1 MEFRYMKY
9 FVAVAKAKHFTRAAE
24 QLGIAQPPLSQ
35 QIKKLEEE
43 LGVALFRRLSRGVE
57 LTAAGEEF
65 YHDAQHIL
73 QEVECCQRKL
83 EQIAR
88 GEKQELRIGFASSTA
103 SSSEVLDNIRWLHEQ
118 HPTLNLVAVEHSMP
132 ELVTWLKQRRL
143 EFAFMRLPC
152 YACESLNH
160 KILFDDPF
168 VAVTPTNYRLAAHAR
183 LDLAQLHNENVLM
196 FPRDTGPAL
205 YDRLE
210 AALHDAGVH
219 IARPYAAP
227 QLRTA
232 ITMAQAGFGI
242 AIVPLSL
249 TEHLDQSVVIQQ
261 INDMPFVSQ
270 VALVWDSRH
279 HHPLI
284 HTSIRCLDS
293 LKQSSLA
300 GGSST

>member
-35 QIKKLEEE
+35 QIKKLEDE
-43 LGVALFRRLSRGVE
+43 LGVTLFKRLPRGVE
-57 LTAAGEEF
+57 LTAAGEVF

-73 QEVECCQRKL
+73 EEVERCQHKL

-103 SSSEVLDNIRWLHEQ
+103 SSRSVLENIRQLHEQ
-118 HPTLNLVAVEHSMP
+118 CPTLHLIAVEHSMP
-132 ELVTWLKQRRL
+132 ELVTLLKQQRL
-143 EFAFMRLPC
+143 ELAFLRLPC
-152 YACESLNH
+152 YASESLNH
-160 KILFDDPF
+160 QILFDDPF
-168 VAVTPTNYRLAAHAR
+168 VAVMPINHRLAAHST
-183 LDLAQLHNENVLM
+183 LYLAQLHNENVLM

-205 YDRLE
+205 YDRIE
-210 AALHDAGVH
+210 AALHHAGVH
-219 IARPYAAP
+219 IAQPYAAP

-249 TEHLDQSVVIQQ
+249 TEHLDQSVVIQHL
-261 INDMPFVSQ
+261 NDMPFVSQ
-270 VALVWDSRH
+270 VALVWNSRH

-284 HTSIRCLDS
+284 NSSIQCMRS
-293 LKQSSLA
+293 PTKQ
-300 GGSST
+300 

>member
-35 QIKKLEEE
+35 QIKKLEDE
-43 LGVALFRRLSRGVE
+43 LGVTLFKRLPRGVE
-57 LTAAGEEF
+57 LTTAGEVF

-73 QEVECCQRKL
+73 EEVERCQRKL

-103 SSSEVLDNIRWLHEQ
+103 SSRSVLENIRQLYEQ
-118 HPTLNLVAVEHSMP
+118 CPTLHLIAVEHSMP
-132 ELVTWLKQRRL
+132 ELVTLLKQQRL
-143 EFAFMRLPC
+143 ELAFLRLPC
-152 YACESLNH
+152 YASESLNQQ
-160 KILFDDPF
+160 ILFDDPF
-168 VAVTPTNYRLAAHAR
+168 VAVMPINHRLAAHST
-183 LDLAQLHNENVLM
+183 LYLAQLHNENVLM

-205 YDRLE
+205 YDRIE
-210 AALHDAGVH
+210 AALHHAGVH
-219 IARPYAAP
+219 IAQPYAAP

-249 TEHLDQSVVIQQ
+249 TEHLDQSVVIQHL
-261 INDMPFVSQ
+261 NDMPFVSQ
-270 VALVWDSRH
+270 VALVWNSRH

-284 HTSIRCLDS
+284 NTSIQCMRS
-293 LKQSSLA
+293 PKQ
-300 GGSST
+300 

>member
-43 LGVALFRRLSRGVE
+43 LGVTLFKRLSRGVE

-88 GEKQELRIGFASSTA
+88 GEKQELRIGLASSTA
-103 SSSEVLDNIRWLHEQ
+103 SSSEVLENIRRLHEQ
-118 HPTLNLVAVEHSMP
+118 YPTLNLVAVEHSMP
-132 ELVTWLKQRRL
+132 ELVTLLKQRCL

-152 YACESLNH
+152 YACESLNRQV
-160 KILFDDPF
+160 LFDDPL
-168 VAVTPTNYRLAAHAR
+168 VAVTPVSYRLVAHST
-183 LDLAQLHNENVLM
+183 LDLTQLNNENVLM
-196 FPRDTGPAL
+196 FPRDAGPAL
-205 YDRLE
+205 YDRIE
-210 AALHDAGVH
+210 AALHNAGVH

-270 VALVWDSRH
+270 VALVWDSHH

-284 HTSIRCLDS
+284 NTSIRCMNS
-293 LKQSSLA
+293 LKHDRLHA
-300 GGSST
+300 

>member
-9 FVAVAKAKHFTRAAE
+9 FVAVANAKHFTRAAE

-35 QIKKLEEE
+35 QIKKLEDE
-43 LGVALFRRLSRGVE
+43 LGVALFKRLSRGVE

-103 SSSEVLDNIRWLHEQ
+103 SSREVLDNIRRLHEQ
-118 HPTLNLVAVEHSMP
+118 YPTLNLVAVEHPMP
-132 ELVTWLKQRRL
+132 ELVTLLKQRRL

-152 YACESLNH
+152 YASESLNQQ
-160 KILFDDPF
+160 ILFDDPF
-168 VAVTPTNYRLAAHAR
+168 VAVTPISYRLATHPT
-183 LDLAQLHNENVLM
+183 LNLAQLHNENVLM
-196 FPRDTGPAL
+196 FPRETGPAL
-205 YDRLE
+205 YDRIE
-210 AALHDAGVH
+210 AALHNAGVH

-249 TEHLDQSVVIQQ
+249 TEHLDRSVVVQQ

-284 HTSIRCLDS
+284 NTSIQCMRS
-293 LKQSSLA
+293 PRR
-300 GGSST
+300 

>member
-35 QIKKLEEE
+35 QIKKLEDE
-43 LGVALFRRLSRGVE
+43 LGVTLFKRLPRGVE
-57 LTAAGEEF
+57 LTTAGEVF

-73 QEVECCQRKL
+73 EEVERCQRKL

-103 SSSEVLDNIRWLHEQ
+103 SSRSVLENIRQLHEQ
-118 HPTLNLVAVEHSMP
+118 YPTLHLIAVEHSMP
-132 ELVTWLKQRRL
+132 ELVTLLKQQRL
-143 EFAFMRLPC
+143 ELAFLRLPC
-152 YACESLNH
+152 YASESLNQQ
-160 KILFDDPF
+160 ILFDDPF
-168 VAVTPTNYRLAAHAR
+168 VAVMPINHRLAAHST
-183 LDLAQLHNENVLM
+183 LYLAQLHNENVLM

-205 YDRLE
+205 YDRIE
-210 AALHDAGVH
+210 AALHHAGVH
-219 IARPYAAP
+219 IAQPYAAP

-249 TEHLDQSVVIQQ
+249 TEHLDQSVVIRHL
-261 INDMPFVSQ
+261 NDMPFVSQ
-270 VALVWDSRH
+270 VALVWNSRH

-284 HTSIRCLDS
+284 NTSIQCMRS
-293 LKQSSLA
+293 PKQ
-300 GGSST
+300 

>member
-35 QIKKLEEE
+35 QIKKLEDE
-43 LGVALFRRLSRGVE
+43 LGVTLFKRLPRGVE
-57 LTAAGEEF
+57 LTTAGEVF

-73 QEVECCQRKL
+73 EEVERCQRKL

-103 SSSEVLDNIRWLHEQ
+103 SSRSVLENIRQLHEQ
-118 HPTLNLVAVEHSMP
+118 CPTIHLIAVEHSMP
-132 ELVTWLKQRRL
+132 ELVTLLKQQRL
-143 EFAFMRLPC
+143 ELAFLRLPC
-152 YACESLNH
+152 YASESLNQQ
-160 KILFDDPF
+160 ILFDDPF
-168 VAVTPTNYRLAAHAR
+168 VAVMPINHRLAAHST
-183 LDLAQLHNENVLM
+183 LYLAQLHNENVLM

-205 YDRLE
+205 YDRIE
-210 AALHDAGVH
+210 AALHHAGVH
-219 IARPYAAP
+219 IAQTYAAP

-249 TEHLDQSVVIQQ
+249 TEHLDQSVVIQRL
-261 INDMPFVSQ
+261 NDMPFVSQ
-270 VALVWDSRH
+270 VALVWNSRH

-284 HTSIRCLDS
+284 NSSIQCMRS
-293 LKQSSLA
+293 PKQ
-300 GGSST
+300 